1 MLKVFNVSE
10 LQPGMLVSKVVSQH
24 GPVKIRKVGMI
35 RSPEMIKGLTNMG
48 VTEVEVDLSQ
58 SLGLLDI
65 DEETALEV
73 ELTEQAVKLTPTQQ
87 LLQNERKSAKANN
100 DVSQQYHRSLF
111 MPSMDTLPSS
121 WDLYGKNI
129 SLFLLLVVGGLCVGW
144 NIASIPDWLSLTK
157 SKDYVVID
165 YQPVNSPTKK
175 ALVLDENRSASSA
188 LLNEPSTEQDS
199 TNNRNATAGS
209 IQSSLAQEG
218 IDSADLAQVQTP
230 VTPKQEDPSAVT
242 NAEPLVLGYLPDNM
256 ANTEI
261 LDSSEVSPGANILNL
276 PASPQSESAVSARL
290 LAKINKAIAELDE
303 GDSVA
308 SNFQESTSYDDL
320 PRVDQLSVATQTQI
334 PSMAFSAH
342 MYSSERPKRWIRVNG
357 RRLVEGD
364 FIAEN
369 LQLVNIE
376 PQKVILSFKDEV
388 FTMNALSDW

>member
-1 MLKVFNVSE
+1 
-10 LQPGMLVSKVVSQH
+10 
-24 GPVKIRKVGMI
+24 
-35 RSPEMIKGLTNMG
+35 
-48 VTEVEVDLSQ
+48 LSQ
-58 SLGLLDI
+58 SLGLLDT
-65 DEETALEV
+65 DAMELEL
-73 ELTEQAVKLTPTQQ
+73 EPTEQAVKLTPTQQ

-129 SLFLLLVVGGLCVGW
+129 SLSLLLVVGGLCVGW

-165 YQPVNSPTKK
+165 YQPMNRSTQKNLALDANSP
-175 ALVLDENRSASSA
+175 ASSA
-188 LLNEPSTEQDS
+188 LLNELSKAQNGTNDPNTMTEDMQASTAPEGKS
-199 TNNRNATAGS
+199 SAG
-209 IQSSLAQEG
+209 LAQ
-218 IDSADLAQVQTP
+218 AQTP
-230 VTPKQEDPSAVT
+230 VIPKQKDPITVPD
-242 NAEPLVLGYLPDNM
+242 AEPLVLGYLPENM
-256 ANTEI
+256 PNKEI
-261 LDSSEVSPGANILNL
+261 LDSSAVSEGENILNL
-276 PASPQSESAVSARL
+276 PANTQSESAASARL
-290 LAKINKAIAELDE
+290 LAKINKAIAELDKGE
-303 GDSVA
+303 SGE
-308 SNFQESTSYDDL
+308 SNFQKSTSYDDL

-342 MYSSERPKRWIRVNG
+342 MYSSERPERWVRVNG

-369 LQLVNIE
+369 LRLVNIE

>member
-1 MLKVFNVSE
+1 MLKLFNVSD

-35 RSPEMIKGLTNMG
+35 RSPEMIKGLANMG

-58 SLGLLDI
+58 SLGLLDT
-65 DEETALEV
+65 EGV
-73 ELTEQAVKLTPTQQ
+73 ELDVEPTEQAVKLTPTQQ

-129 SLFLLLVVGGLCVGW
+129 SLLLLLVVGGLCVGW
-144 NIASIPDWLSLTK
+144 NIASIPDWLSLTT
-157 SKDYVVID
+157 SKDYMVID
-165 YQPVNSPTKK
+165 YQPANSPTQKNL
-175 ALVLDENRSASSA
+175 ALNANSPASS
-188 LLNEPSTEQDS
+188 LLATELSNEQNS
-199 TNNRNATAGS
+199 TNDANTVTEDMPASAAPEAKNSAG
-209 IQSSLAQEG
+209 
-218 IDSADLAQVQTP
+218 LAQVPTP
-230 VTPKQEDPSAVT
+230 VTPKQKDPGSVPE
-242 NAEPLVLGYLPDNM
+242 AEPLVLGYLPENM
-256 ANTEI
+256 PNTEI
-261 LDSSEVSPGANILNL
+261 LERSAVSEGENILNL
-276 PASPQSESAVSARL
+276 PANTQSESAVSARL
-290 LAKINKAIAELDE
+290 LAKINKAIAELDKGE
-303 GDSVA
+303 SA
-308 SNFQESTSYDDL
+308 ESNFQQSTSFDDL

-334 PSMAFSAH
+334 PTMAFSAH
-342 MYSSERPKRWIRVNG
+342 MYSSERPERWVRVNG

>member
-10 LQPGMLVSKVVSQH
+10 LQPGMLVSRVVSQH
-24 GPVKIRKVGMI
+24 GPVKIRKIGMI
-35 RSPEMIKGLTNMG
+35 RSLEMVKGLTNMG

-58 SLGLLDI
+58 SLGLLDT
-65 DEETALEV
+65 DAMELEL
-73 ELTEQAVKLTPTQQ
+73 EPTEQAVKLTPTQQ

-129 SLFLLLVVGGLCVGW
+129 SLSLLLVVGGLCVGW

-165 YQPVNSPTKK
+165 YQPMNRSTQKNLALDANSP
-175 ALVLDENRSASSA
+175 ASSA
-188 LLNEPSTEQDS
+188 LLNELSKAQNGTNDPNTMTEDMQAS
-199 TNNRNATAGS
+199 KAPEGKSSAG
-209 IQSSLAQEG
+209 LAQ
-218 IDSADLAQVQTP
+218 AQTP
-230 VTPKQEDPSAVT
+230 VIPKQKDPITVPD
-242 NAEPLVLGYLPDNM
+242 AEPLVLGYLPENM
-256 ANTEI
+256 PNKEI
-261 LDSSEVSPGANILNL
+261 LDSSAVSEGENILNL
-276 PASPQSESAVSARL
+276 PANTQSESAASARL
-290 LAKINKAIAELDE
+290 LAKINKAIAELDKGE
-303 GDSVA
+303 SGE
-308 SNFQESTSYDDL
+308 SNFQKSTSYDDL

-342 MYSSERPKRWIRVNG
+342 MYSSERPERWVRVNG

-369 LQLVNIE
+369 LRLVNIE

>member
-1 MLKVFNVSE
+1 MLKLFNVSD

-35 RSPEMIKGLTNMG
+35 RSPEMIKGLANMG

-58 SLGLLDI
+58 SLGLLDT
-65 DEETALEV
+65 EGV
-73 ELTEQAVKLTPTQQ
+73 ELDVEPTEQAVKLTPTQQ

-129 SLFLLLVVGGLCVGW
+129 SLLLLLVVGGLCVGW
-144 NIASIPDWLSLTK
+144 NIASIPDWLSLTT
-157 SKDYVVID
+157 SKDYMVID
-165 YQPVNSPTKK
+165 YQPANSPTQKNL
-175 ALVLDENRSASSA
+175 ALNANSPASS
-188 LLNEPSTEQDS
+188 LLATELSNEQNS
-199 TNNRNATAGS
+199 TNDANTVTEDMPASAAPEAKNSAG
-209 IQSSLAQEG
+209 
-218 IDSADLAQVQTP
+218 LAQVPTP
-230 VTPKQEDPSAVT
+230 VTPKQKDPGSVPE
-242 NAEPLVLGYLPDNM
+242 AEPLVLGYLPENM
-256 ANTEI
+256 PNTEI
-261 LDSSEVSPGANILNL
+261 LERSAVSEGESILNL
-276 PASPQSESAVSARL
+276 PANTQSESAVSARL
-290 LAKINKAIAELDE
+290 LAKINKAIAELDKGE
-303 GDSVA
+303 SA
-308 SNFQESTSYDDL
+308 ESNFQQSTSFDDL

-334 PSMAFSAH
+334 PTMAFSAH
-342 MYSSERPKRWIRVNG
+342 MYSSERPERWVRVNG

>member
-10 LQPGMLVSKVVSQH
+10 LQPGMLVSRVVSQH
-24 GPVKIRKVGMI
+24 GPVKIRKIGMI
-35 RSPEMIKGLTNMG
+35 RSLEMVKGLTNMG

-58 SLGLLDI
+58 SLGLLDT
-65 DEETALEV
+65 DAMELEL
-73 ELTEQAVKLTPTQQ
+73 EPTEQAVKLTPTQQ

-129 SLFLLLVVGGLCVGW
+129 SLSLLLVVGGLCVGW

-165 YQPVNSPTKK
+165 YQPMNRSTQKNLALDANSP
-175 ALVLDENRSASSA
+175 ASSA
-188 LLNEPSTEQDS
+188 LLNELSKAQNGTNDPNTMTEDMQASTAPEGKS
-199 TNNRNATAGS
+199 SAG
-209 IQSSLAQEG
+209 LAQ
-218 IDSADLAQVQTP
+218 AQTP
-230 VTPKQEDPSAVT
+230 VIPKQKDPITVPD
-242 NAEPLVLGYLPDNM
+242 AEPLVLGYLPENM
-256 ANTEI
+256 PNKEI
-261 LDSSEVSPGANILNL
+261 LDSSAVSEGENILNL
-276 PASPQSESAVSARL
+276 PANTQSESAASARL
-290 LAKINKAIAELDE
+290 LAKINKAIAELDKGE
-303 GDSVA
+303 SGE
-308 SNFQESTSYDDL
+308 SNFQKSTSYDDL

-342 MYSSERPKRWIRVNG
+342 MYSSERPERWVRVNG

-369 LQLVNIE
+369 LRLVNIE

>member
-10 LQPGMLVSKVVSQH
+10 LQPGMLVSRVVSQH
-24 GPVKIRKVGMI
+24 GPVKIRKIGMI
-35 RSPEMIKGLTNMG
+35 RSLEMVKGLTNMG

-58 SLGLLDI
+58 SLGLLDT
-65 DEETALEV
+65 DAMELEL
-73 ELTEQAVKLTPTQQ
+73 EPTEQAVKLTPTQQ

-129 SLFLLLVVGGLCVGW
+129 SLSLLLVVGGLCVGW

-165 YQPVNSPTKK
+165 YQPMNRSTQKNLALDANSP
-175 ALVLDENRSASSA
+175 ASSA
-188 LLNEPSTEQDS
+188 LLNELSKAQNGTNDPNTMTEDMQASTAPEGKS
-199 TNNRNATAGS
+199 SAG
-209 IQSSLAQEG
+209 LAQ
-218 IDSADLAQVQTP
+218 AQTP
-230 VTPKQEDPSAVT
+230 VIPKQKDPITVPD
-242 NAEPLVLGYLPDNM
+242 AEPLVLGYLPENM
-256 ANTEI
+256 PNKEI
-261 LDSSEVSPGANILNL
+261 LDSSAVSEGENILNL
-276 PASPQSESAVSARL
+276 PANTQSESAVSARL
-290 LAKINKAIAELDE
+290 LAKINKAIAELDKGE
-303 GDSVA
+303 SGE
-308 SNFQESTSYDDL
+308 SNFQKGTSYDDL

-342 MYSSERPKRWIRVNG
+342 MYSSERPERWVRVNG

-369 LQLVNIE
+369 LRLVNIE

>member
-10 LQPGMLVSKVVSQH
+10 LQPGMLVSRVVSQH
-24 GPVKIRKVGMI
+24 GPVKIRKIGMI
-35 RSPEMIKGLTNMG
+35 RSPEMVKGLTNMG

-58 SLGLLDI
+58 SLGLLDT
-65 DEETALEV
+65 DGTELEL
-73 ELTEQAVKLTPTQQ
+73 EPTEQAVKLTPTQQ

-121 WDLYGKNI
+121 WDLYGKHI
-129 SLFLLLVVGGLCVGW
+129 SLSLLLVVGGLCIGW
-144 NIASIPDWLSLTK
+144 NIASIPNWLSLTK

-165 YQPVNSPTKK
+165 YQPM
-175 ALVLDENRSASSA
+175 NRSAQKNLALDANSPVSTA
-188 LLNEPSTEQDS
+188 LLNEFSKEQNS
-199 TNNRNATAGS
+199 TNDANTTTEDMQASTAPEGKHS
-209 IQSSLAQEG
+209 AGLAQ
-218 IDSADLAQVQTP
+218 AQTP
-230 VTPKQEDPSAVT
+230 VTSKQKDPITVPD
-242 NAEPLVLGYLPDNM
+242 AEPLVLGYLPENM
-256 ANTEI
+256 PNTEI
-261 LDSSEVSPGANILNL
+261 LDSSAVSKGENIVNSPANT
-276 PASPQSESAVSARL
+276 QSESAVSARL
-290 LAKINKAIAELDE
+290 LAKINKAIAELDKDE
-303 GDSVA
+303 SVE
-308 SNFQESTSYDDL
+308 SNFQQSTSYDDL

-342 MYSSERPKRWIRVNG
+342 MYSSERPERWVRVNG

-369 LQLVNIE
+369 LRLVNIE

>member
-10 LQPGMLVSKVVSQH
+10 LQPGMLVSRVVSQH
-24 GPVKIRKVGMI
+24 GPVKIRKIGMI
-35 RSPEMIKGLTNMG
+35 RSLEMVKGLTNMG

-58 SLGLLDI
+58 SLGLLDT
-65 DEETALEV
+65 DAMELEL
-73 ELTEQAVKLTPTQQ
+73 EPTEQAVKLTPTQQ

-129 SLFLLLVVGGLCVGW
+129 SLSLLLVVGGLCVGW

-165 YQPVNSPTKK
+165 YQPMNRSTQKNLALDANSP
-175 ALVLDENRSASSA
+175 ASSA
-188 LLNEPSTEQDS
+188 LLNELSKAQNGTNDPNTMTEDMQAS
-199 TNNRNATAGS
+199 KAPEGKSSAG
-209 IQSSLAQEG
+209 LAQ
-218 IDSADLAQVQTP
+218 AQTP
-230 VTPKQEDPSAVT
+230 VIPKQKDPITVPD
-242 NAEPLVLGYLPDNM
+242 AEPLVLGYLPENM
-256 ANTEI
+256 PNKEI
-261 LDSSEVSPGANILNL
+261 LDSSAVSEGENILNL
-276 PASPQSESAVSARL
+276 PANTQSESAASARL
-290 LAKINKAIAELDE
+290 LAKINKAIAELDKGE
-303 GDSVA
+303 SGE
-308 SNFQESTSYDDL
+308 SNFQKGTSYDDL

-342 MYSSERPKRWIRVNG
+342 MYSSERPERWVRVNG

-369 LQLVNIE
+369 LRLVNIE

>member
-10 LQPGMLVSKVVSQH
+10 LQPGMLVSRVVSQH
-24 GPVKIRKVGMI
+24 GPVKIRKIGMI
-35 RSPEMIKGLTNMG
+35 RSLEMVKGLTNMG

-58 SLGLLDI
+58 SLGLLDT
-65 DEETALEV
+65 DAMELEL
-73 ELTEQAVKLTPTQQ
+73 EPTEQAVKLTPTQQ

-129 SLFLLLVVGGLCVGW
+129 SLSLLLVVGGLCVGW

-165 YQPVNSPTKK
+165 YQPMNRSTQKNLALDANSP
-175 ALVLDENRSASSA
+175 ASSA
-188 LLNEPSTEQDS
+188 LLNELSKAQNGTNDPNTMTEDMQASTAPEGKS
-199 TNNRNATAGS
+199 SAG
-209 IQSSLAQEG
+209 LAQ
-218 IDSADLAQVQTP
+218 AQTP
-230 VTPKQEDPSAVT
+230 VIPKQKDPITVPD
-242 NAEPLVLGYLPDNM
+242 AEPLVLGYLPENM
-256 ANTEI
+256 PNKEI
-261 LDSSEVSPGANILNL
+261 LDSSAVSEGENILNL
-276 PASPQSESAVSARL
+276 PANTQSESAASARL
-290 LAKINKAIAELDE
+290 LAKINKAIAELDKGE
-303 GDSVA
+303 SGE
-308 SNFQESTSYDDL
+308 SNFQKGTSYDDL

-342 MYSSERPKRWIRVNG
+342 MYSSERPERWVRVNG

-369 LQLVNIE
+369 LRLVNIE

>member
-1 MLKVFNVSE
+1 MLKLFNVSD

-35 RSPEMIKGLTNMG
+35 RSPEMIKGLANMG

-58 SLGLLDI
+58 SLGLLDT
-65 DEETALEV
+65 EGV
-73 ELTEQAVKLTPTQQ
+73 ELDVEPTEQAVKLTPTQQ

-129 SLFLLLVVGGLCVGW
+129 SLLLLLVVGGLCVGW
-144 NIASIPDWLSLTK
+144 NIASIPDWLSLTT
-157 SKDYVVID
+157 SKDYMVID
-165 YQPVNSPTKK
+165 YQPANSPTQKNL
-175 ALVLDENRSASSA
+175 ALDANSPASS
-188 LLNEPSTEQDS
+188 LLATELSNEQNS
-199 TNNRNATAGS
+199 TNDANTVTEDMPASAAPEAKNSAG
-209 IQSSLAQEG
+209 
-218 IDSADLAQVQTP
+218 LAQVPTP
-230 VTPKQEDPSAVT
+230 VTPKQKDPGSVPE
-242 NAEPLVLGYLPDNM
+242 AEPLVLGYLPENM
-256 ANTEI
+256 PNTEI
-261 LDSSEVSPGANILNL
+261 LERSAVSEGENILNL
-276 PASPQSESAVSARL
+276 PANTQSESAVSARL
-290 LAKINKAIAELDE
+290 LAKINKAIAELDKGE
-303 GDSVA
+303 SA
-308 SNFQESTSYDDL
+308 ESNFQQSTSFDDL

-334 PSMAFSAH
+334 PTMAFSAH
-342 MYSSERPKRWIRVNG
+342 MYSSERPERWVRVNG

>member
-1 MLKVFNVSE
+1 MLKLFNVSD

-35 RSPEMIKGLTNMG
+35 RSPEMIKGLANMG

-58 SLGLLDI
+58 SLGLLDT
-65 DEETALEV
+65 EGV
-73 ELTEQAVKLTPTQQ
+73 ELDVEPTEQAVKLTPTQQ

-129 SLFLLLVVGGLCVGW
+129 SLLLLLVVGGLCVGW
-144 NIASIPDWLSLTK
+144 NIASIPDWLSLTT
-157 SKDYVVID
+157 SKDYMVID
-165 YQPVNSPTKK
+165 YQPANSPTQKNL
-175 ALVLDENRSASSA
+175 ALNANSPASS
-188 LLNEPSTEQDS
+188 LLVTELSNEQNS
-199 TNNRNATAGS
+199 TNDANTVTEDMPASAAPEAKNSAG
-209 IQSSLAQEG
+209 
-218 IDSADLAQVQTP
+218 LAQVPTP
-230 VTPKQEDPSAVT
+230 VTPKQKDPGSVPE
-242 NAEPLVLGYLPDNM
+242 AEPLVLGYLPENM
-256 ANTEI
+256 PNTEI
-261 LDSSEVSPGANILNL
+261 LERSAVSEGESILNL
-276 PASPQSESAVSARL
+276 PANTQSESAVSARL
-290 LAKINKAIAELDE
+290 LAKINKAIAELDKGE
-303 GDSVA
+303 SA
-308 SNFQESTSYDDL
+308 ESNFQQSTSFDDL

-334 PSMAFSAH
+334 PTMAFSAH
-342 MYSSERPKRWIRVNG
+342 MYSSERPERWVRVNG

>member
-10 LQPGMLVSKVVSQH
+10 LQPGMLVSKVISQH

-35 RSPEMIKGLTNMG
+35 RSPEMIKGLANMG

-65 DEETALEV
+65 DRMGLES
-73 ELTEQAVKLTPTQQ
+73 EPTEQAVKLTPTQQ

-129 SLFLLLVVGGLCVGW
+129 SLLLLLVVGGLCVGW
-144 NIASIPDWLSLTK
+144 NIASIPDWLSLTT

-165 YQPVNSPTKK
+165 YQPVNSLTQKDL
-175 ALVLDENRSASSA
+175 ALDTNIPASLA
-188 LLNEPSTEQDS
+188 LLNELGKEQNSTDDTSTTIENMPSS
-199 TNNRNATAGS
+199 V
-209 IQSSLAQEG
+209 AQEG
-218 IDSADLAQVQTP
+218 TNNANLAQAQTP
-230 VTPKQEDPSAVT
+230 ATQKPTEPSNVV
-242 NAEPLVLGYLPDNM
+242 NAEPLVLGYLPENM
-256 ANTEI
+256 PKTEI
-261 LDSSEVSPGANILNL
+261 LDSTTDDLGANILNSTANTQ
-276 PASPQSESAVSARL
+276 PESAVSARL
-290 LAKINKAIAELDE
+290 LAKINKVIAELDKGE
-303 GDSVA
+303 SAD
-308 SNFQESTSYDDL
+308 SNFQKSTSYDDL

-342 MYSSERPKRWIRVNG
+342 MYSSERPERWVRVNG
-357 RRLVEGD
+357 RRLIEGD

-376 PQKVILSFKDEV
+376 PQKVILSFKNEV
-388 FTMNALSDW
+388 FSMNALSDW

>member
-10 LQPGMLVSKVVSQH
+10 LQPGMLVSRVVSQH
-24 GPVKIRKVGMI
+24 GPVKIRKIGMI
-35 RSPEMIKGLTNMG
+35 RSPEMVKGLTNMG

-58 SLGLLDI
+58 SLGLLDT
-65 DEETALEV
+65 DGTELEL
-73 ELTEQAVKLTPTQQ
+73 EPTEQAVKLTPTQQ

-121 WDLYGKNI
+121 WDLYGKHI
-129 SLFLLLVVGGLCVGW
+129 SLSLLLVVGGLCIGW
-144 NIASIPDWLSLTK
+144 NIASIPNWLSLTK

-165 YQPVNSPTKK
+165 YQPM
-175 ALVLDENRSASSA
+175 NRSAQKNLALDANSPVSTA
-188 LLNEPSTEQDS
+188 LLNEFSKEQNS
-199 TNNRNATAGS
+199 TNDANTTTEDMQASTAPEGKHS
-209 IQSSLAQEG
+209 AGLAQ
-218 IDSADLAQVQTP
+218 AQTP
-230 VTPKQEDPSAVT
+230 VTSKQKDPITVPD
-242 NAEPLVLGYLPDNM
+242 AEPLVLGYLPENM
-256 ANTEI
+256 PNTEI
-261 LDSSEVSPGANILNL
+261 LDSSAVSKGENIVNSPANT
-276 PASPQSESAVSARL
+276 QSESAVSARL
-290 LAKINKAIAELDE
+290 LAKINKAIAELDKDE
-303 GDSVA
+303 SVE
-308 SNFQESTSYDDL
+308 SNFQQSTSYDDL

-342 MYSSERPKRWIRVNG
+342 MYSSERQERWVRVNG

-369 LQLVNIE
+369 LRLVNIE

>member
-10 LQPGMLVSKVVSQH
+10 LQPGMLVSRVVSQH
-24 GPVKIRKVGMI
+24 GPVKIRKIGMI
-35 RSPEMIKGLTNMG
+35 RSLEMVKGLTNMG

-58 SLGLLDI
+58 SLGLLDT
-65 DEETALEV
+65 DAMELEL
-73 ELTEQAVKLTPTQQ
+73 EPTEQAVKLTPTQQ

-129 SLFLLLVVGGLCVGW
+129 SLSLLLVVGGLCVGW

-165 YQPVNSPTKK
+165 YQPMNRSTQKNLALDANSP
-175 ALVLDENRSASSA
+175 ASSA
-188 LLNEPSTEQDS
+188 LLNELSKAQNGTNDPNTMTEDMQASTAPEGKS
-199 TNNRNATAGS
+199 SAG
-209 IQSSLAQEG
+209 LAQ
-218 IDSADLAQVQTP
+218 AQTP
-230 VTPKQEDPSAVT
+230 VIPKQKDPITVPD
-242 NAEPLVLGYLPDNM
+242 AEPLVLGYLPENM
-256 ANTEI
+256 PNKEI
-261 LDSSEVSPGANILNL
+261 LDSSAVSEGENILNL
-276 PASPQSESAVSARL
+276 PANTQSESAVSARL
-290 LAKINKAIAELDE
+290 LAKINKAIAELDKGE
-303 GDSVA
+303 SGE
-308 SNFQESTSYDDL
+308 SNFQKSTSYDDL

-342 MYSSERPKRWIRVNG
+342 MYSSERPERWVRVNG

-369 LQLVNIE
+369 LRLVNIE

>member
-1 MLKVFNVSE
+1 MLKVFNVSD
-10 LQPGMLVSKVVSQH
+10 LQPGMLVSKVISQH

-58 SLGLLDI
+58 SLGLLDS
-65 DEETALEV
+65 DEVELEV
-73 ELTEQAVKLTPTQQ
+73 ESTEQAIKLTPTQQ

-111 MPSMDTLPSS
+111 MPSLDTLPSS

-129 SLFLLLVVGGLCVGW
+129 SLLCLLVLGGLCVGW
-144 NIASIPDWLSLTK
+144 NITLIPDWLALTK
-157 SKDYVVID
+157 SKDYVVVD
-165 YQPVNSPTKK
+165 YQPVTSYPQKITPLAANSP
-175 ALVLDENRSASSA
+175 ASTTR
-188 LLNEPSTEQDS
+188 LNESSKEQTSTDDANRTLENVQSSMTQD
-199 TNNRNATAGS
+199 TTA
-209 IQSSLAQEG
+209 SLAQ
-218 IDSADLAQVQTP
+218 AQNA
-230 VTPKQEDPSAVT
+230 VTPKQKDPSTVPD
-242 NAEPLVLGYLPDNM
+242 AEPLVLGYLPENM
-256 ANTEI
+256 ANIDI
-261 LDSSEVSPGANILNL
+261 LDSSSVSSGSNILNS
-276 PASPQSESAVSARL
+276 PADTQSESAVSARL
-290 LAKINKAIAELDE
+290 LAKINKAIAELDKGE
-303 GDSVA
+303 SA
-308 SNFQESTSYDDL
+308 ESSFQKSTSYDDL

-342 MYSSERPKRWIRVNG
+342 MYSSERPERWVRVNG

-376 PQKVILSFKDEV
+376 PQKVILSFKDEI

>member
-10 LQPGMLVSKVVSQH
+10 LQPGMLVSRVVSQH
-24 GPVKIRKVGMI
+24 GPVKIRKIGMI
-35 RSPEMIKGLTNMG
+35 RSLEMVKGLTNMG

-58 SLGLLDI
+58 SLGLLDT
-65 DEETALEV
+65 DAMELEL
-73 ELTEQAVKLTPTQQ
+73 EPTEQAVKLTPTQQ

-129 SLFLLLVVGGLCVGW
+129 SLSLLLVVGGLCVGW

-165 YQPVNSPTKK
+165 YQPMNRSTQKNLALDANSP
-175 ALVLDENRSASSA
+175 ASSA
-188 LLNEPSTEQDS
+188 LLNELSKAQNGTNDPNTMTEDMQAS
-199 TNNRNATAGS
+199 KAPEGKSSAG
-209 IQSSLAQEG
+209 LAQ
-218 IDSADLAQVQTP
+218 AQTP
-230 VTPKQEDPSAVT
+230 VIPKQKDPITVPD
-242 NAEPLVLGYLPDNM
+242 AEPLVLGYLPENM
-256 ANTEI
+256 PNKEI
-261 LDSSEVSPGANILNL
+261 LDSSAVSEGENILNL
-276 PASPQSESAVSARL
+276 PANTQSESAVSARL
-290 LAKINKAIAELDE
+290 LAKINKAIAELDKGE
-303 GDSVA
+303 SGE
-308 SNFQESTSYDDL
+308 SNFQKSTSYDDL

-342 MYSSERPKRWIRVNG
+342 MYSSERPERWVRVNG

-369 LQLVNIE
+369 LRLVNIE

>member
-10 LQPGMLVSKVVSQH
+10 LQPGMLVSRVVSQH
-24 GPVKIRKVGMI
+24 GPVKIRKIGMI
-35 RSPEMIKGLTNMG
+35 RSPEMVKGLTNMG

-58 SLGLLDI
+58 SLGLLDT
-65 DEETALEV
+65 DGTELEL
-73 ELTEQAVKLTPTQQ
+73 EPTEQAVKLTPTQQ

-121 WDLYGKNI
+121 WDLYGKHI
-129 SLFLLLVVGGLCVGW
+129 SLSLLLVVGGLCIGW
-144 NIASIPDWLSLTK
+144 NIASIPNWLSLTK

-165 YQPVNSPTKK
+165 YQPM
-175 ALVLDENRSASSA
+175 NRSAQKNLALDANSPVSTA
-188 LLNEPSTEQDS
+188 LLNEFSKEQNS
-199 TNNRNATAGS
+199 TNDANTTTEDMQASTAPEGKHS
-209 IQSSLAQEG
+209 AGLAQ
-218 IDSADLAQVQTP
+218 AQTP
-230 VTPKQEDPSAVT
+230 VTSKQKDPITVPD
-242 NAEPLVLGYLPDNM
+242 AEPLVLGYLPENM
-256 ANTEI
+256 PNTEI
-261 LDSSEVSPGANILNL
+261 LDSSAVSKGENIVNSPANT
-276 PASPQSESAVSARL
+276 QSESAVSARL
-290 LAKINKAIAELDE
+290 LAKINKAIAELDKDE
-303 GDSVA
+303 SVE
-308 SNFQESTSYDDL
+308 SNFQRSTSYDDL

-342 MYSSERPKRWIRVNG
+342 MYSSERPERWVRVNG

-369 LQLVNIE
+369 LRLVNIE

>member
-10 LQPGMLVSKVVSQH
+10 LQPGMLVSRVVSQH
-24 GPVKIRKVGMI
+24 GPVKIRKIGMI
-35 RSPEMIKGLTNMG
+35 RSLEMVKGLTNMG

-58 SLGLLDI
+58 SLGLLDT
-65 DEETALEV
+65 DAMELEL
-73 ELTEQAVKLTPTQQ
+73 EPTEQAVKLTPTQQ

-129 SLFLLLVVGGLCVGW
+129 SLSLLLVVGGLCVGW

-165 YQPVNSPTKK
+165 YQPMNRSTQKNLALDANSP
-175 ALVLDENRSASSA
+175 ASSA
-188 LLNEPSTEQDS
+188 LLNELSKAQNGTNDPNTMTEDMQAS
-199 TNNRNATAGS
+199 KAPEGKSSA
-209 IQSSLAQEG
+209 SLAQ
-218 IDSADLAQVQTP
+218 AQTP
-230 VTPKQEDPSAVT
+230 VIPKQKDPITVPD
-242 NAEPLVLGYLPDNM
+242 AEPLVLGYLPENM
-256 ANTEI
+256 PNKEI
-261 LDSSEVSPGANILNL
+261 LDSSAVSEGENILNL
-276 PASPQSESAVSARL
+276 PANTQSESAASARL
-290 LAKINKAIAELDE
+290 LAKINKAIAELDKGE
-303 GDSVA
+303 SGE
-308 SNFQESTSYDDL
+308 SNFQKSTSYDDL

-342 MYSSERPKRWIRVNG
+342 MYSSERPERWVRVNG

-369 LQLVNIE
+369 LRLVNIE

>member
-1 MLKVFNVSE
+1 MLKLFNVSE

-35 RSPEMIKGLTNMG
+35 RSPEMIKGLANMG

-58 SLGLLDI
+58 SLGLLDT
-65 DEETALEV
+65 DGMEQEV
-73 ELTEQAVKLTPTQQ
+73 EFKEQAVKLTPTQQ

-121 WDLYGKNI
+121 WDLYGKHI
-129 SLFLLLVVGGLCVGW
+129 SLLLLLVVGGLCVGW

-165 YQPVNSPTKK
+165 YQAMNRSIQKELAFDANSP
-175 ALVLDENRSASSA
+175 ASSA
-188 LLNEPSTEQDS
+188 LLNALSKEQNS
-199 TNNRNATAGS
+199 TNEANTTTEDMQASTAPEGKNS
-209 IQSSLAQEG
+209 AVLAQ
-218 IDSADLAQVQTP
+218 AQTP
-230 VTPKQEDPSAVT
+230 VTLKQKDPITVPD
-242 NAEPLVLGYLPDNM
+242 AEPLVLGYLPENVP
-256 ANTEI
+256 NTEV
-261 LDSSEVSPGANILNL
+261 LDSTAVNEGENILNL
-276 PASPQSESAVSARL
+276 PANSQSESAVSARL
-290 LAKINKAIAELDE
+290 LAKINKAIAELDKGE
-303 GDSVA
+303 SVQ
-308 SNFQESTSYDDL
+308 SNFQQSTNYDDL

-334 PSMAFSAH
+334 PSMVFSAH
-342 MYSSERPKRWIRVNG
+342 MYSSERPERWVRVNG

-376 PQKVILSFKDEV
+376 PQKVILSFQDEV

>member
-129 SLFLLLVVGGLCVGW
+129 SLFLVLVVGGLCVGW

-165 YQPVNSPTKK
+165 YQPVNSRTKK
-175 ALVLDENRSASSA
+175 ALVLDENSPASSA

-199 TNNRNATAGS
+199 TNNGNTTAGDM
-209 IQSSLAQEG
+209 QSSVTQEG
-218 IDSADLAQVQTP
+218 IDSADLAQAQTP
-230 VTPKQEDPSAVT
+230 VTPKQEDPSTVA
-242 NAEPLVLGYLPDNM
+242 NAEPLVLGYLPENM

-308 SNFQESTSYDDL
+308 SNFQQSTSYDDL

-334 PSMAFSAH
+334 PAMAFSAH

>member
-1 MLKVFNVSE
+1 MLKLFNVSD

-35 RSPEMIKGLTNMG
+35 RSPEMIKGLANMG

-58 SLGLLDI
+58 SLGLLDT
-65 DEETALEV
+65 EGV
-73 ELTEQAVKLTPTQQ
+73 ELDVEPTEQAVKLTPTQQ

-129 SLFLLLVVGGLCVGW
+129 SLLLLLVVGGLCVGW
-144 NIASIPDWLSLTK
+144 NIASIPDWLSLTT
-157 SKDYVVID
+157 SKDYMVID
-165 YQPVNSPTKK
+165 YQPANSPTQKNL
-175 ALVLDENRSASSA
+175 ALDANSPASS
-188 LLNEPSTEQDS
+188 LLATELSNEQNS
-199 TNNRNATAGS
+199 TNDANTVTEDMPASAAPEAKNSAG
-209 IQSSLAQEG
+209 
-218 IDSADLAQVQTP
+218 LAQVPTP
-230 VTPKQEDPSAVT
+230 VTPKQKDPGSVPE
-242 NAEPLVLGYLPDNM
+242 AEPLVLGYLPENM
-256 ANTEI
+256 PNTEI
-261 LDSSEVSPGANILNL
+261 LERSAVSEGESILNL
-276 PASPQSESAVSARL
+276 PANTQSESAVSARL
-290 LAKINKAIAELDE
+290 LAKINKAIAELDKGE
-303 GDSVA
+303 SA
-308 SNFQESTSYDDL
+308 ESNFQQSTSFDDL

-334 PSMAFSAH
+334 PTMAFSAH
-342 MYSSERPKRWIRVNG
+342 MYSSERPERWVRVNG